1 MKVLRVIINI
11 FMVIAAIATLAM
23 LVIVVLDVILRIF
36 FKSPIVGATEITQML
51 MVCITPA
58 IGGTILEGRMTKV
71 DVVVEKFPK
80 GVQVVVDTIMYVIT
94 IVLFG
99 MLSWRAFDLG
109 AYQRSIGKVYS
120 MLKIP
125 EFPFLY
131 LLAFAFAVSCIA
143 TIVVLLQYLKSARR
157 KTAEKLSTAEIIAE
171 EAQEMI
177 EIAEEE
183 TGV

>member
-1 MKVLRVIINI
+1 MKVMKVIVNI
-11 FMVIAAIATLAM
+11 FMVVAAVATLAM
-23 LVIVVLDVILRIF
+23 LFIVVLDVILRIF

-58 IGGTILEGRMTKV
+58 IGGTILENRMTKV
-71 DVVVEKFPK
+71 DVLVEKFPK

-99 MLSWRAFDLG
+99 LLTWRAFDLG
-109 AYQRSIGKVYS
+109 TYQQSIGKAYS

-125 EFPFLY
+125 EYPFLY
-131 LLAFAFAVSCIA
+131 LLAFAFAVSCVA
-143 TIVVLLQYLKSARR
+143 TIVVLVQYLKTS
-157 KTAEKLSTAEIIAE
+157 KNKPDEKLTVAEIVMEDA
-171 EAQEMI
+171 AANI

-183 TGV
+183 TEQ